1 MKKLL
6 VVAVFLLGL
15 AFNVQARAYQTGD
28 VLLGAAFVASPL
40 ELGTDWGEVNVDDQ
54 TDNISHDAKLGHPGL
69 GGEISALYFVHPR
82 VALGVLAEDQNFDTD
97 LSSGWQI
104 NTSTRQRNYMLA
116 SRIFLT
122 DTENLYKVYLP
133 LAVGVARTDMTVDF
147 TTNEHFRYTGFAGH
161 AGLGVERALT
171 DRWALDFEVRY
182 NVNRFHASKQ
192 VSAGPHAGHH
202 VTIYPRAAYVT
213 TSLRVLYRI

>member
-1 MKKLL
+1 MKKFFAI
-6 VVAVFLLGL
+6 AVCLLGFTFT
-15 AFNVQARAYQTGD
+15 AQARAYQTGD
-28 VLLGAAFVASPL
+28 VLLGAAFVVSPL
-40 ELGTDWGEVNVDDQ
+40 ELGTDWGEVNIDDQ
-54 TDNISHDAKLGHPGL
+54 TDNTSHDAKLGHPGL

-97 LSSGWQI
+97 LSSGWEI
-104 NTSTRQRNYMLA
+104 NTSTRQRNFMLA

-122 DTENLYKVYLP
+122 DTAQAYKVYLP

-161 AGLGVERALT
+161 AGIGVERSLD
-171 DRWALDFEVRY
+171 DRWALDLEVRY
-182 NVNRFHASKQ
+182 NVNRFHASKE
-192 VSAGPHAGHH
+192 VSHGPHAGHH

-213 TSLRVLYRI
+213 TSLRLLYRI

>member
-1 MKKLL
+1 MKKFL

-116 SRIFLT
+116 SRIF
-122 DTENLYKVYLP
+122 
-133 LAVGVARTDMTVDF
+133 F

-171 DRWALDFEVRY
+171 DRWALDLEVRY